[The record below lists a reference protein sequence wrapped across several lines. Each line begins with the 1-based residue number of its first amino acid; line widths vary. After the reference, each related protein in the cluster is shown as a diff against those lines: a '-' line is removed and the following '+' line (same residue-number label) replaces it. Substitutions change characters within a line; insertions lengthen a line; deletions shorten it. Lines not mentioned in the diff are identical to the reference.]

1 MELKM
6 CVVHYW
12 CWIRLIC
19 ITETVLHYI
28 CGDTGT
34 RVWMSDVDTAHQPVN
49 VFKIAEDGFKVVQ
62 EKEMEEADKPQNAKM
77 TDGLGKCSV
86 FSLYWFLV
94 LLRKPFVQCATTKW
108 IILWKLCCSFQVCC
122 RKRTIVFS
130 TILISDHLG
139 ATFVFN
145 AGDVEAAVD
154 NKSSVSS
161 ITYFMMSCELIFK
174 KILGRG
180 QRSEV
185 RICGPANG

>member
-1 MELKM
+1 M
-6 CVVHYW
+6 
-12 CWIRLIC
+12 
-19 ITETVLHYI
+19 
-28 CGDTGT
+28 
-34 RVWMSDVDTAHQPVN
+34 
-49 VFKIAEDGFKVVQ
+49 
-62 EKEMEEADKPQNAKM
+62 
-77 TDGLGKCSV
+77 
-86 FSLYWFLV
+86 
-94 LLRKPFVQCATTKW
+94 
-108 IILWKLCCSFQVCC
+108 
-122 RKRTIVFS
+122 FS

>member
-1 MELKM
+1 MTTCSRSVLLGAKTLLLSHALHFKMELKM

-86 FSLYWFLV
+86 FSLY
-94 LLRKPFVQCATTKW
+94 
-108 IILWKLCCSFQVCC
+108 
-122 RKRTIVFS
+122 
-130 TILISDHLG
+130 
-139 ATFVFN
+139 
-145 AGDVEAAVD
+145 
-154 NKSSVSS
+154 
-161 ITYFMMSCELIFK
+161 
-174 KILGRG
+174 
-180 QRSEV
+180 
-185 RICGPANG
+185 